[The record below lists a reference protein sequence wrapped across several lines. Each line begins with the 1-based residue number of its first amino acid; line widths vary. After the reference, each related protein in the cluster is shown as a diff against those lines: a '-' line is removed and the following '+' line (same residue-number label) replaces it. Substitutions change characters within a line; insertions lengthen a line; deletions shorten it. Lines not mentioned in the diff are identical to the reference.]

1 MAKKIKLTYF
11 DGRGRGEVARQIL
24 AYSGQ
29 SWEDDRISFEAWP
42 ELKPKTPLGTLPV
55 LEYNGMKLSQ
65 SVTVCRFL
73 ANEFGIAGKTNCEKG
88 MADMIVDTI
97 VDVQIECFKTAFEK
111 DPIEKKKQTEKLE
124 KEIFPGLLKKLLAM
138 KQQSSG
144 AYLVGNELTWADI
157 FLSAFLDQWLAVFHV
172 DGISR
177 FSLLTDLKEK
187 VKECPA
193 IKAYL
198 AQRKETPF

>member
-1 MAKKIKLTYF
+1 MMKIF
-11 DGRGRGEVARQIL
+11 
-24 AYSGQ
+24 S
-29 SWEDDRISFEAWP
+29 
-42 ELKPKTPLGTLPV
+42 
-55 LEYNGMKLSQ
+55 
-65 SVTVCRFL
+65 
-73 ANEFGIAGKTNCEKG
+73 
-88 MADMIVDTI
+88 
-97 VDVQIECFKTAFEK
+97 ECFKTAFEK
-111 DPIEKKKQTEKLE
+111 DPIEKKKQKDKLE
-124 KEIFPGLLKKLLAM
+124 KETFPGLLKKLLAM

-144 AYLVGNELTWADI
+144 AYLVGNEVSVTMEKGMKIELLCLAIYEIGRNIVRTEYYFIEFYFQLSWADI

-177 FSLLTDLKEK
+177 FSLLTDLKDK